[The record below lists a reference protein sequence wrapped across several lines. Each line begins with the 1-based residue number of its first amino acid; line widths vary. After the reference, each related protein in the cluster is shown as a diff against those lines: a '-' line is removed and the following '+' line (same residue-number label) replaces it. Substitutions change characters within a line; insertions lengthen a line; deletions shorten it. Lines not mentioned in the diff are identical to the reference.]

1 MSHHK
6 LRRPLAGLTAGVLA
20 GAVLTISAPAAE
32 AAAFTTSEWSHSQ
45 SGGVDAG
52 TCTSNWADTSPADTP
67 IAADGV
73 ASVRNNNMTFTNTNS
88 GDNTDTATTVVTNQ
102 ATAKV
107 SANGNEPGQITLQYS
122 GTAVTTTTKPVSECT
137 PYGSTGNMV
146 NFSFTLT
153 RPMWVDITMVRRGST
168 YSQLYLHDNVN
179 APYVYSEG
187 QDLDGDETQR
197 VYVPAGTY
205 AGYVDGRIRVPNVN
219 TAKSVTGSG
228 SLTMTFT
235 PAGARDGAA
244 EGKGRR
250 YVAFP
255 AMRDCGNGNV
265 LATVTTKKVRA
276 KAIDKIIVRT
286 NGVKKTFKKTPRGKV
301 LTLPAAANKAAN
313 IKATVVLKNGD
324 TKKVTVSYLACSN

>member
-1 MSHHK
+1 MSQHK
-6 LRRPLAGLTAGVLA
+6 LRRPLAGLTAGLLA

-32 AAAFTTSEWSHSQ
+32 AAAFTTSGWEYNQ
-45 SGGVDAG
+45 SGGVDLG
-52 TCTSNWADTSPADTP
+52 NCSTNFADTSPADTP
-67 IAADGV
+67 IAANGV
-73 ASVRNNNMTFTNTNS
+73 ASVQNNNMTFTNTNN
-88 GDNTDTATTVVTNQ
+88 GDATDTATTVVTNQ

-107 SANGNEPGQITLQYS
+107 SPNGNEPGQVTLQYS
-122 GTAVTTTTKPVSECT
+122 GTATTTTTKPVSECT
-137 PYGSTGNMV
+137 PYGYTSIQV
-146 NFSFTLT
+146 SFEFTLA
-153 RPMWVDITMVRRGST
+153 RPMWVDMTMLRRGSG
-168 YSQLYLHDNVN
+168 YAEIYLYNDV
-179 APYVYSEG
+179 ADPYQDWYG
-187 QDLDGDETQR
+187 RDLDVDGSQR
-197 VYVPAGTY
+197 VYLPAGNY
-205 AGYVDGRIRVPNVN
+205 GGYLYDQISVPRVN
-219 TAKSVTGSG
+219 TTKSVSGSG
-228 SLTMTFT
+228 NLTMEFT

-255 AMRDCGNGNV
+255 LMRDCGNGNV

>member
-1 MSHHK
+1 MSQHK
-6 LRRPLAGLTAGVLA
+6 LRRPLAGLTAGLLA

-32 AAAFTTSEWSHSQ
+32 AAAFTTSEWNNYQ
-45 SGGVDAG
+45 SGGVDTGNCA
-52 TCTSNWADTSPADTP
+52 TNFSDTSPTDTP
-67 IAADGV
+67 IVANGV
-73 ASVRNNNMTFTNTNS
+73 AAVQTNSMTFTNTNN
-88 GDNTDTATTVVTNQ
+88 GDATDTATTVVNHQ

-107 SANGNEPGQITLQYS
+107 TPNGNDPGQITLQYS
-122 GTAVTTTTKPVSECT
+122 GTSTTTTTKAVSECA
-137 PYGSTGNMV
+137 PRGYTGIEV
-146 NFSFTLT
+146 DFTFTLT
-153 RPMWVDITMVRRGST
+153 RPMWVDMTMMRRGST
-168 YSQLYLHDNVN
+168 DSEVYIYDDVED
-179 APYVYSEG
+179 PYQDWYG
-187 QDLDGDETQR
+187 RDLDVDGSQR
-197 VYVPAGTY
+197 VYLPAGVY
-205 AGYVDGRIRVPNVN
+205 GGYLNSEISVPEVK

-228 SLTMTFT
+228 NLTMKFT

-255 AMRDCGNGNV
+255 LMRDCANGNV

-276 KAIDKIIVRT
+276 KAIERIIVRT

-324 TKKVTVSYLACSN
+324 KKKVTVSYLACSN